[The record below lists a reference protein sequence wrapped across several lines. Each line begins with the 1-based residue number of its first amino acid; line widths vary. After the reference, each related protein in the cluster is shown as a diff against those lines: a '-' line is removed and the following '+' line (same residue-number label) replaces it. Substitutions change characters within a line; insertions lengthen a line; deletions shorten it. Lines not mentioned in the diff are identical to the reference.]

1 MYRIIEV
8 PQTASGVPPLCPS
21 RFHRT
26 SIHTILDERYNPVVR
41 AYMLEIAAIIIIVLT
56 IPIWLPMVVGIVTS
70 LISFGFMAV
79 FWLIFIVAVLFLIF
93 A

>member
-1 MYRIIEV
+1 
-8 PQTASGVPPLCPS
+8 
-21 RFHRT
+21 
-26 SIHTILDERYNPVVR
+26 
-41 AYMLEIAAIIIIVLT
+41 MLEIAAIIIIVLT